1 MFKKV
6 LTMILPLLLSVGI
19 FAQTRVAGTVA
30 DSGGEPLAG
39 VAVFTQVGAST
50 VSALTDEDGN
60 FSIEVPEGSV
70 LTFSMMGFATRLV
83 AASEKMNVV
92 LDEERNV
99 LDESVVIGYGTVK
112 KKDLLGSVST
122 VREQSLQ
129 DRKSGGVIQSMQ
141 GLASGVP

>member
-50 VSALTDEDGN
+50 VSALTDEDGTYLCRPLM
-60 FSIEVPEGSV
+60 SGCADSYLSRPCG
-70 LTFSMMGFATRLV
+70 ATVSRRGRL
-83 AASEKMNVV
+83 
-92 LDEERNV
+92 
-99 LDESVVIGYGTVK
+99 
-112 KKDLLGSVST
+112 
-122 VREQSLQ
+122 
-129 DRKSGGVIQSMQ
+129 
-141 GLASGVP
+141 